1 MPIGSLPEV
10 PCASCHERI
19 PGLAWGAR
27 CNACHAKRVRRANQ
41 LARRISLLAAV
52 ITAVVLRFVIPPG
65 PDARMVFGI
74 GTLGAFLTVRVIVK
88 RVALEYLPE

>member
-27 CNACHAKRVRRANQ
+27 CNVCHAKRARRASQ

-65 PDARMVFGI
+65 PDARMVLGI

-88 RVALEYLPE
+88 QVALEYLPE

>member
-1 MPIGSLPEV
+1 LPAEV
-10 PCASCHERI
+10 PCAACHERI

-41 LARRISLLAAV
+41 LARRISLL
-52 ITAVVLRFVIPPG
+52 TAVVTAVALRYVLTPG
-65 PDARMVFGI
+65 PDARMVFAI

-88 RVALEYLPE
+88 RVAMEFLPD